1 MQQFRY
7 YHPVEVRYSDLD
19 PQGHLNNARFLT
31 FFEMAR
37 INYWA
42 KTGLWDGHTFL
53 DIGIIV
59 ANAQVNFLAPVFFGQ
74 KLRVGARISHLGNK
88 SMTMEYSLEDSETG
102 QELANGSTVVVAYD
116 YRQDKTIPI
125 PDTWRQFII
134 SYEGLIP

>member
-1 MQQFRY
+1 MFHY

-19 PQGHLNNARFLT
+19 PQGHLNNARYLT
-31 FFEMAR
+31 FFEQAR

-42 KTGLWDGHTFL
+42 KTGFWDGRSFD

-74 KLRVGARISHLGNK
+74 KLQVGVRIARLGNK
-88 SMTMEYSLEDSETG
+88 SMLMEYSLQDTESG

-116 YRQDKTIPI
+116 YHQNAAVAIPGA
-125 PDTWRQFII
+125 WREYF
-134 SYEGLIP
+134 SSLEGLTQ